1 VPVTANFEPD
11 PIPKNPVAGSAAALG
26 AAGPIVTVATA
37 TKQANRIQCCLAAIR
52 WSPQKLLRD
61 QGLSRSGGAEHASP

>member
-1 VPVTANFEPD
+1 MPQFPVAGVGAGVEVGVEAGVVPVTLNFEPD

-37 TKQANRIQCCLAAIR
+37 TAQANRIQCCLAAIR
-52 WSPQKLLRD
+52 
-61 QGLSRSGGAEHASP
+61 